1 MMTKYGKTGAAL
13 LAAAL
18 LCTGGAV
25 QAAEFTVNSQEDL
38 TEENGWAKYDD
49 DKIWAPTQAQGT
61 SGNKVIIGSGE
72 TSQDFRILQI
82 SGAYSTTDAVSG
94 NSVILESGAVNRLYG
109 GYSENGIVTGNKATI
124 SGGIIDIHVY
134 GGRSET
140 GDAAGNTATIISGT
154 VGECVYGGMGGGSA
168 TENTVTI
175 SGGEVQYDVV
185 GGWSSEGSAERNTVT
200 ISGGTVTGSM
210 YGAGVY
216 GGQSSDGSA
225 KDNTVTISGDGM
237 VQVPVYGGYSKT
249 GDASGN
255 TVTLSG
261 GTVKGSVY
269 GGKSENGVVTGNT
282 VTLTG
287 TAVVS
292 DAQLYGSN
300 VSTENSGNKLVVDN
314 WSGTVGG
321 LHNFDSI
328 EFQNVKLSEED
339 TTTSSLEVNGDVQ
352 GVKSNAVKVTSLA
365 AGDYAADPDK
375 TLTATITWDSDI
387 QDAEADVRAVNGQKW
402 FTADREEGGLYANQY
417 DTKIEKNSDREVI
430 LKSSMTAS
438 ALAGKFIDADGTAH
452 YNSAYTPDENGTGQT
467 LVIDNGF
474 TTNVDTVAGAY
485 AAGSQNT
492 TGGQVLVTGNVNY
505 AGTVYAG
512 YSENGDAMGNTV
524 TLSGATASQMN
535 IYGGASA
542 SVSGNGKVSGNTLV
556 VDGGSS
562 TVGSLHN
569 FDTIRFENVD
579 LSQDT
584 VSLTADIDDA
594 MTGAGIEIDSFD
606 MESLA
611 AAQGKAPH
619 TTTITWSDA
628 LTDGATFTE
637 NFQNQ
642 ADSVTAADMYK
653 TTKRDGGGVYAGKW
667 TVTGRDEDKTDH
679 KAQIDVAVKDMV
691 LTNRFLDESGTEH
704 TNETLALTDGFNTNV
719 DNVSG
724 VYAAAK
730 ETDTQDATGGA
741 LTISGTS
748 GYAGNVYG
756 GYAENGE
763 ATGNTI
769 TLKGA
774 TASQMNIY
782 GGASA
787 SDGQVSGNTLIVDG
801 GTENTVKS
809 VQNFET
815 ITFQNLSWQ
824 NNGVAL
830 NIADAES
837 ANALA
842 DTSVQVDKLV
852 LANGSTVQA
861 GDKMTFIQ
869 SDKDTGLSLDKVSV
883 IEDASFSQGVATV
896 GELEMKLE
904 GETNNLV
911 GEIKGVGLN
920 SQTTTI
926 AENRTAAAAF
936 LNQGADIAADS
947 LDLLGTDY
955 KYGLRTFG
963 AVYGSRSTYDAA
975 GDLKINGWSE
985 IVGLGNVHRKG
996 DGDLSWSIFY
1006 ENGTGNYRTWNEFN
1020 NEMFRGD
1027 GSLLYN
1033 GGGAAVR
1040 YEKDNGW
1047 YYEASV
1053 RAGTLSAS
1061 MDNAVK
1067 DGNGQSYGFDS
1078 DSTYWGAHA
1087 GVGKVIETEQGEWNV
1102 YGKYFHTD
1110 IDGDSFNIAGDVF
1123 TFDSLTSDRLR
1134 IGARYTADKA
1144 KRWSLYY
1151 GLAWE
1156 YEFSGDSHMKAG
1168 QWDAPE
1174 QSLGGSTGIA
1184 EIGTVW
1190 QPDDSPWQAN
1200 INLKGYAGEREGVS
1214 GMVQLA
1220 YTF

>member
-1 MMTKYGKTGAAL
+1 MKTYGKTGAAL

-18 LCTGGAV
+18 LCAGGTV

-38 TEENGWAKYDD
+38 TEEKGWTMYGL
-49 DKIWAPTQAQGT
+49 ILAPTQGT
-61 SGNKVIIGSGE
+61 SGNEVIIGRGE
-72 TSQDFRILQI
+72 TQPGFNISQI
-82 SGAYSTTDAVSG
+82 SGAYSTTDTVFG
-94 NSVILESGAVNRLYG
+94 NSVILESGMVYRLYG
-109 GYSENGIVTGNKATI
+109 GYSENGIVTGNTATL
-124 SGGIIDIHVY
+124 SGGIIDVNVY
-134 GGRSET
+134 GGQSEN
-140 GDAAGNTATIISGT
+140 GDASGNTATIISGT
-154 VGECVYGGMGGGSA
+154 VDGYVFGGLGGRSA

-175 SGGEVQYDVV
+175 SGDSTVVTVV
-185 GGWSSEGSAERNTVT
+185 GGQSSEGSATGNTVTISGGTVTGYMYGDSVYGGKSKNGSAERNTVT
-200 ISGGTVTGSM
+200 ISGG
-210 YGAGVY
+210 
-216 GGQSSDGSA
+216 
-225 KDNTVTISGDGM
+225 K
-237 VQVPVYGGYSKT
+237 
-249 GDASGN
+249 
-255 TVTLSG
+255 
-261 GTVKGSVY
+261 VKGSVY
-269 GGKSENGVVTGNT
+269 GGYSENGVVTGNT

-300 VSTENSGNKLVVDN
+300 VNTENSGNKLVVDN
-314 WSGTVGG
+314 WRGTVGG

-352 GVKSNAVKVTSLA
+352 GVNSNAVKVTSLA

-375 TLTATITWDSDI
+375 TLTATITWSNKINDTT
-387 QDAEADVRAVNGQKW
+387 ADVSAVKGDQW
-402 FTADREEGGLYANQY
+402 FTADRDEGGLYANQY
-417 DTKIEKNSDREVI
+417 NTIIDTTIDQNSNRTVI

-438 ALAGKFIDADGTAH
+438 ALTGKFIDANGALH

-467 LVIDNGF
+467 LVIGDGF

-485 AAGSQNT
+485 AAGSQSAA
-492 TGGQVLVTGNVNY
+492 GGQVLVTGDVNY
-505 AGTVYAG
+505 DGTVYGG
-512 YSENGDAMGNTV
+512 YSTGGDVTGNTV

-542 SVSGNGKVSGNTLV
+542 SGGK
-556 VDGGSS
+556 
-562 TVGSLHN
+562 
-569 FDTIRFENVD
+569 
-579 LSQDT
+579 
-584 VSLTADIDDA
+584 
-594 MTGAGIEIDSFD
+594 
-606 MESLA
+606 
-611 AAQGKAPH
+611 
-619 TTTITWSDA
+619 
-628 LTDGATFTE
+628 
-637 NFQNQ
+637 
-642 ADSVTAADMYK
+642 
-653 TTKRDGGGVYAGKW
+653 
-667 TVTGRDEDKTDH
+667 
-679 KAQIDVAVKDMV
+679 
-691 LTNRFLDESGTEH
+691 
-704 TNETLALTDGFNTNV
+704 
-719 DNVSG
+719 
-724 VYAAAK
+724 
-730 ETDTQDATGGA
+730 
-741 LTISGTS
+741 
-748 GYAGNVYG
+748 
-756 GYAENGE
+756 
-763 ATGNTI
+763 
-769 TLKGA
+769 
-774 TASQMNIY
+774 
-782 GGASA
+782 
-787 SDGQVSGNTLIVDG
+787 VSGNTLIVDG

-815 ITFQNLSWQ
+815 ITFQNLNWQ

-852 LANGSTVQA
+852 LANGNTVQA

-883 IEDASFSQGVATV
+883 TEDASFSQGVATV

-920 SQTTTI
+920 SQTTAI
-926 AENRTAAAAF
+926 AENRTAAVAF

-947 LDLLGTDY
+947 LDLLGSDY

-963 AVYGSRSTYDAA
+963 AVYGSRSTWDAA

-996 DGDLSWSIFY
+996 DGDLSWGVFY

-1040 YEKDNGW
+1040 YQKDNGW

-1087 GVGKVIETEQGEWNV
+1087 GMGKVIETEQGEWNV

-1110 IDGDSFNIAGDVF
+1110 IDGDSFNIAGDAF

-1144 KRWSLYY
+1144 KQWSLYY

-1156 YEFSGDSHMKAG
+1156 YEFTGDSHMKAG